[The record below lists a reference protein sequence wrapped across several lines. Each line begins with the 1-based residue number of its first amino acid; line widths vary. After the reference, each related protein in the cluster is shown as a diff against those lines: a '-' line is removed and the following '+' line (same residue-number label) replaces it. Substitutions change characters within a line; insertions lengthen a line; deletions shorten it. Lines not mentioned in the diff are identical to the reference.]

1 MTELEPK
8 PALSVVAP
16 FFNEGPNVAEFH
28 EALARALEPL
38 GRTWEAIYIDDGSRD
53 DTGRLLDEIAARE
66 PRVTV
71 IHFRRNFGQTAALSA
86 GFEHARGAVLVPI
99 DSDLQNDPADIGRLL
114 AKLDEGFDVVSG
126 WRKDRKDPL
135 SKRVPSR
142 FANAVISRVSGVH
155 LHDYGCSLKAY
166 RREVLEGVILYGE
179 MHRFI
184 PIYAHFRGARV
195 AELPVTHRART
206 RGKSNYGLERTI
218 KVLLDLIVMKFF
230 GSYMTKPIYVFGG
243 FGLVSLLVGTAAA
256 ALAVFF
262 KLVPKDNPWGD
273 PQLHKDFIQTP
284 LPVIAAVL
292 AMLGVVMVL
301 QGLVAEM
308 VMRTYYESQGRRPYA
323 IRDVK
328 SSRARSTRVRDPD
341 DAAV

>member
-1 MTELEPK
+1 
-8 PALSVVAP
+8 
-16 FFNEGPNVAEFH
+16 
-28 EALARALEPL
+28 
-38 GRTWEAIYIDDGSRD
+38 
-53 DTGRLLDEIAARE
+53 
-66 PRVTV
+66 
-71 IHFRRNFGQTAALSA
+71 
-86 GFEHARGAVLVPI
+86 
-99 DSDLQNDPADIGRLL
+99 
-114 AKLDEGFDVVSG
+114 
-126 WRKDRKDPL
+126 
-135 SKRVPSR
+135 
-142 FANAVISRVSGVH
+142 VISWVSGVH

-166 RREVLEGVILYGE
+166 RREVLDGVILYGE

-195 AELPVTHRART
+195 AELPVAHRARA

-230 GSYMTKPIYVFGG
+230 GSFMTKPIYVFGG
-243 FGLVSLLVGTAAA
+243 FGLFSLFAGTAAA

-262 KLVPKDNPWGD
+262 KLMPKDNPWGD

-284 LPVIAAVL
+284 LPVIASVL